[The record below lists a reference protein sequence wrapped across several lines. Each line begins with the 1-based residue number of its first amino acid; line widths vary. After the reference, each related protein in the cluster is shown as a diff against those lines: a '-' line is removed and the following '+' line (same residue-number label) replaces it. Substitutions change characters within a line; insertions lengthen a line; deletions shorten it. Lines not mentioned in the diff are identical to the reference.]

1 MKRVLTVGLTYT
13 GESVA
18 GVEFENLGLC
28 SPSIDQDRAAFAL
41 YEYDVIII
49 NPKSYSHFLFG
60 VEGEFSNSPTELSD
74 LKRKKDAYDLDSAFD
89 STDREKELQA
99 AIAGGTTI
107 VWCMAEP
114 KRTNFFGYQETSLGY
129 AAPAVARLVKRG
141 NLQLKK
147 GRRLGAIDPESPFAR
162 YFAVLAATGWSL
174 CLSDDDQEG
183 YSSIASTPEG
193 YSLGGRVSLGAT
205 AGWLVTPPSSEAAA
219 NRLILDVM
227 ELHKTDPHHGK
238 YHGIFLSHTGAD
250 KPFVRQL
257 RKDLLEHGVPRVWVD
272 EAEIEVGDSLTAKI
286 EEGIKETRYIGV
298 VLSAQSIDAPWVKKE
313 LDIAL
318 NREISSGE
326 VVVLPLLYQNCKIPL
341 FLEGKL
347 YADFTKSEDYAS
359 GLAKLLRRLR
369 IK

>member
-13 GESVA
+13 GASVA
-18 GVEFENLGLC
+18 SVEFETLGLC
-28 SPSIDQDRAAFAL
+28 RPSVDQDRAAFAL

-49 NPKSYSHFLFG
+49 NPRSYSHFLFG
-60 VEGEFSNSPTELSD
+60 VEGEFSDSPNELSD

-99 AIAGGTTI
+99 AIAAGTTV
-107 VWCMAEP
+107 VWCLAEA
-114 KRTNFFGYQETSLGY
+114 KRMNFFGYRETWLGY
-129 AAPAVARLVKRG
+129 SAPAVARLVKRG
-141 NLQLKK
+141 DLQLKK
-147 GRRLGAIDPESPFAR
+147 GRRMGEIDPESPFAR
-162 YFAVLAATGWSL
+162 YFAALATTGWSL
-174 CLSDDDQEG
+174 CLSDDELDG

-193 YSLGGRVSLGAT
+193 YSLGGRVAIGAT

-219 NRLILDVM
+219 NRLILDAV
-227 ELHKTDPHHGK
+227 ELQKTDPHHEK

-257 RKDLLEHGVPRVWVD
+257 RKDLLERGVPRVWVD
-272 EAEIEVGDSLTAKI
+272 EAEIDVGDSLTARI
-286 EEGIKETRYIGV
+286 EEGMKETRYIGV
-298 VLSAQSIDAPWVKKE
+298 VLSAKSIDAPWVKKE

-326 VVVLPLLYQNCKIPL
+326 VVVLPLLYEKCKIPL

-347 YADFTKSEDYAS
+347 YADFTNSEDYAS